1 MGVYNYVDQ
10 QTGQAYNFTIKGDAP
25 SDTEF
30 ARIRQVLETDRSE
43 TRARLEEQFG
53 EGSVAEFDDGT
64 ALGRGFARG
73 KKQFKEAIGETI
85 GTIGEETGIGFLED
99 YGVGLEERARQ
110 ELNELTL
117 QQPKRMQSTDVE
129 GFGSGLTFIGETFG
143 EQIPQLGAGLGAA
156 AATAIAAPTAPFV
169 AGAAAAGAVT
179 APILFGNN
187 IQRQEDEVAAGKKE
201 SVDVGA
207 ALAATF
213 GQAALEGISDKIL
226 LGGVLRPLGKSI
238 FTRTGIRAGTGAGSE
253 SLTEVGQQMLE
264 RAQAGLPI
272 DSDDA
277 IAEYREAAIAG
288 GLVGG
293 GVRTTVGAVG
303 DTFAGARQERE
314 RAEQNLANILEE
326 DTKVDD
332 DTKVEEDTKVDDDTK
347 VEKDTTADTTPTL
360 ITDEMLTELGV
371 ANRPKMPI
379 RTKVVGKDISDPEA
393 QKALRA
399 YAKNAVVKK
408 KDPKIGEKIE
418 AFIRSAPANVEGAG
432 RSVESGEPSVAGS
445 GRVGGG
451 VESAKK
457 PTSSKDKGVGAGVSA
472 STDTTDTTGTKSDT
486 LTDDQ
491 KRILLILQRAR
502 ARQLEESVQLVTPP
516 EANSLVKAGLMSK
529 EDALLNPMATAR
541 VTELLA
547 EDPKAV
553 LSRVGLK
560 KTETKPETKETKTDT
575 ETAARIATTDADVSA
590 LGAEQG
596 TELSATEKK
605 AADDFVKEMQ
615 LQETAAEEEA
625 TAKRGAAFSPAERKA
640 IRDFID
646 TRPEFAPLFE
656 AKTPKKVKRVLLG
669 QRAALIRDMYGLGE
683 VPGVVRTQPNIP
695 ITGIEGVERVVN
707 TKVEDTPQSR
717 EQAEK
722 VKAAIQGETDIA
734 QQEKQAVLNDQ
745 FEQDPKNRVGQLSKA
760 EAQASKQYDAIGDGE
775 PDTTTVAD
783 KQAVIDLKASKA
795 KDRDNKANAAYIFFN
810 KKRRPADAL
819 TIIGALKSQ
828 GTKFSEKKT
837 EDTPQEEYLYYKDM
851 TRDKARL
858 ASEWVKENMS
868 KQAQDIVLDYE
879 VAYGKSTIS
888 AFLSD
893 KLDADIIATREKE
906 AAATGPKQ
914 KPKEQTKQEFDLKE
928 VKGEDTSVETFRRFR
943 DGMFLEKPVASLDLR
958 LLPDAIQA
966 LENNNLGVA
975 LRTLSATSPVKR
987 VQQIAARLD
996 RVVGT
1001 TKVQVL
1007 DSLEPTLG
1015 REAAGFFEPETNTIF
1030 INRNTGMNAHTLLHE
1045 MGHAVTSA
1053 SLANKSSPTTKQLQ
1067 TIFNTVREQI
1077 GEVYGTRNLDEFVSE
1092 ALSNPQFQSALASI
1106 KVDGDRTSL
1115 WNKLRDTFKKILRRV
1130 LRLPP
1135 TSALTETD
1143 SIIDAII
1150 APAPEYRDAPRI
1162 PLITETK
1169 SGANKLLTNMVNVV
1183 PETTQNTLADF
1194 ADIAYNE
1201 NAKPVVRNFFLSLL
1215 PSNILSD
1222 MAKSKIPFA
1231 PELNILINEMS
1242 GLLRNKTDI
1251 LNSLSNEL
1259 FKWKKANPEQ
1269 SKILNNLIP
1278 RSTFL
1283 RVDPSV
1289 DVSTYKN
1296 DRQRTAEHADLLALY
1311 NQLDPQGQKLYQQM
1325 RNYFQDTYNDVIAAL
1340 ETRLEA
1346 TMPEGEA
1353 RVSSMKRLAEVLQK
1367 ESGVIRP
1374 YFPLTRKG
1382 DYRLSYTG
1390 PDLLNPQ
1397 NRTGERYIEY
1407 YPTLRKAEQARDR
1420 ASRVVVGEV
1429 GTTDF
1434 EISLASKPMDIE
1446 RSPPPRF
1453 VMQIIDAVDLR
1464 KDKFAN
1470 EQDYKEAMQAIIDL
1484 SLDAMPERSF
1494 MQSFRRR
1501 GNKRGFLG
1509 DITPTGMGDMEF
1521 DAFTMLKEKG
1531 RNLNRQLVQMQYAAK
1546 LENFRKKLAMP
1557 SKEGSKQSYLTDP
1570 VTAPIAGK
1578 MNQIAKFAQ
1587 APNIPRASQIVNSVG
1602 FGYTMGLNFSSAFIT
1617 FFDVGMSSMPVLAG
1631 KYGIRNTTR
1640 AYGDAV
1646 RLFTKAPTK
1655 RTVML
1660 PGADGT
1666 PTPQEINMG
1675 AAGKSSGNYGDALPD
1690 DMKKLF
1696 VDKAIDKATSQGQ
1709 FNQSFTQEALEV
1721 GKDAPLETFN
1731 RYMSFMFHH
1740 SERFNRETT
1749 FIAAYLASARK
1760 ALQEG
1765 KTLDA
1770 DLADK
1775 LAQDAIDDTEFTLG
1789 GTAAAGRPTIAQTGV
1804 GNVAFLF
1811 KRFAISKYYMMLR
1824 LGRDAMKN
1832 MDPKERRAA
1841 QKGLAGFIGMSGILA
1856 GLGGMPL
1863 MGALG
1868 VLYNMFTDDDEDD
1881 FEAATRKLVG
1891 EGVYGGLAN
1900 QILGVDL
1907 ANRISMN
1914 SLIYRK
1920 PIIEKDQ
1927 SNLWTLIEQLGGPV
1941 VGVALS
1947 AERGIKDISNGEVYR
1962 GIESMVPAAFRNAMK
1977 TARFGV
1983 EGATTRRGDPITED
1997 INPYN
2002 IGMQF
2007 LGFAPN
2013 TYIQSLEF
2021 NKNNRRRQ
2029 EAINSRRTKLLR
2041 QRNMAR
2047 KEGDFA
2053 EVYEI
2058 DRLIEEFN
2066 VSLPSGASKSKITNE
2081 TKKRSFASFGRTTLK
2096 MRGGMTYTPFMEE
2109 SLNEFDQ
2116 GFNLF

>member
-10 QTGQAYNFTIKGDAP
+10 QTGQAYEFTIAGDTP

-43 TRARLEEQFG
+43 TRARLEERFG

-110 ELNELTL
+110 ELNELML
-117 QQPKRMQSTDVE
+117 QQPERMQSTDVE

-156 AATAIAAPTAPFV
+156 ATTAVLAPTAPFV
-169 AGAAAAGAVT
+169 AGAAAAGVAT

-187 IQRQEDEVAAGKKE
+187 IQRQEDEVAAGRKE

-207 ALAATF
+207 ALTATF
-213 GQAALEGISDKIL
+213 GQAALEGIADKIL
-226 LGGVLRPLGKSI
+226 LGGSLGPLFTTQGKNL
-238 FTRTGIRAGTGAGSE
+238 FVRTGFRAGSGAGSE

-264 RAQAGLPI
+264 RSQAGLPI

-314 RAEQNLANILEE
+314 RAERELANIL
-326 DTKVDD
+326 DD
-332 DTKVEEDTKVDDDTK
+332 
-347 VEKDTTADTTPTL
+347 DTTADITPTL

-553 LSRVGLK
+553 LSRVGPK
-560 KTETKPETKETKTDT
+560 KKLTFKDLPVPETDT

-596 TELSATEKK
+596 AELSATEKK

-646 TRPEFAPLFE
+646 TKPEFAPLFKAE
-656 AKTPKKVKRVLLG
+656 TPKKVKRVLLG

-683 VPGVVRTQPNIP
+683 VPGVVRTRPNIP
-695 ITGIEGVERVVN
+695 ITGIEGVEGIVD
-707 TKVEDTPQSR
+707 TKVEDTPESIAR
-717 EQAEK
+717 AEAFK
-722 VKAAIQGETDIA
+722 SVLKEETDIA
-734 QQEKQAVLNDQ
+734 QQEKQAELNTQ
-745 FEQDPKNRVGQLSKA
+745 FEQPPKNRVGQISKA
-760 EAQASKQYDAIGDGE
+760 ETQAAKEYDAIGDGE

-795 KDRDNKANAAYIFFN
+795 KDRDSKADAAYIFFN

-828 GTKFSEKKT
+828 GTKFSETKT
-837 EDTPQEEYLYYKDM
+837 EDTPTKEFLYYKDM

-888 AFLSD
+888 AALSD
-893 KLDADIIATREKE
+893 KIDADIIATREKE

-914 KPKEQTKQEFDLKE
+914 KPKKQTKQEFDLKE
-928 VKGEDTSVETFRRFR
+928 VKRDDTALETAKRF
-943 DGMFLEKPVASLDLR
+943 DEGMFLEKPVASLDLR

-987 VQQIAARLD
+987 VQQIAARFD
-996 RVVGT
+996 KVVGT

-1015 REAAGFFEPETNTIF
+1015 REASGFFEPETNTIF

-1053 SLANKSSPTTKQLQ
+1053 SIAENKSSPTTKQLQ

-1106 KVDGDRTSL
+1106 RVDSDRTSL
-1115 WNKLRDTFKKILRRV
+1115 WSKLRDSFKKILRRA

-1397 NRTGERYIEY
+1397 NKAGERYVEY
-1407 YPTLRKAEQARDR
+1407 YPTLKKAEQARDR
-1420 ASRVVVGEV
+1420 ASRVTVDGV
-1429 GTTDF
+1429 GTADF

-1501 GNKRGFLG
+1501 GNRRGFLG
-1509 DITPTGMGDMEF
+1509 DTTPTGMGDMEF

-1587 APNIPRASQIVNSVG
+1587 APNIPRASQIVNSIG

-1631 KYGIRNTTR
+1631 KYGISNTTR

-1696 VDKAIDKATSQGQ
+1696 VDRAIDKATSQGQ

-1775 LAQDAIDDTEFTLG
+1775 LAQDAINDTEFTLG

-1841 QKGLAGFIGMSGILA
+1841 QKGLAGFIGMSGLLA

-1941 VGVALS
+1941 VGVYLS
-1947 AERGIKDISNGEVYR
+1947 AERGVKDISNGEIYR
-1962 GIESMVPAAFRNAMK
+1962 GIESMVPAAFRNVMK
-1977 TARFGV
+1977 TGRFAV

-2047 KEGDFA
+2047 KEGDFE

-2066 VSLPSGASKSKITNE
+2066 ASLPSGASKSRITNE